1 MVFVVII
8 TFIEMLSNLIKYLLK
23 NLNLDLTDSQVN
35 LLQDI
40 AKNKFVTYLFI
51 GGFAASIDVS
61 IFIFLHELIE
71 IKSLISHSISV
82 PISAIF
88 SFSANAFFN
97 FKKSDLLFY
106 RFISFSIV
114 IGIGYLLGILIIFL
128 IDNVLQ
134 LGGTIGKLVSLPF
147 VVTLQFY
154 LNSKITFR
162 DKDG

>member
-1 MVFVVII
+1 MF
-8 TFIEMLSNLIKYLLK
+8 SNLIKYLLK
-23 NLNLDLTDSQVN
+23 SLNLDLTDSQVN

-88 SFSANAFFN
+88 SFSANAYFN

-114 IGIGYLLGILIIFL
+114 IGIGYLLGILIIFF

-154 LNSKITFR
+154 LNSKITFK
-162 DKDG
+162 DKNG

>member
-1 MVFVVII
+1 MF
-8 TFIEMLSNLIKYLLK
+8 SNLTKYLLK
-23 NLNLDLTDSQVN
+23 NLDLDLTDSQVN

-40 AKNKFVTYLFI
+40 AQNKFVTYLFI
-51 GGFAASIDVS
+51 GGFAASIDVG

-88 SFSANAFFN
+88 SFSANAYLN

-106 RFISFSIV
+106 RFVSFSAV
-114 IGIGYLLGILIIFL
+114 VGIGYLLGILIIFI

-134 LGGTIGKLVSLPF
+134 LGGTLGKLVSLPF
-147 VVTLQFY
+147 VVILQFS

>member
-1 MVFVVII
+1 MF
-8 TFIEMLSNLIKYLLK
+8 SNLIKYLLK
-23 NLNLDLTDSQVN
+23 SLNLDLTDSQAN
-35 LLQDI
+35 LLQII

-51 GGFAASIDVS
+51 GGFAASIDVG
-61 IFIFLHELIE
+61 IFIFLHELME

-88 SFSANAFFN
+88 SFSANAYFN

-114 IGIGYLLGILIIFL
+114 IGIGYLLGILIIFV

-154 LNSKITFR
+154 LNSKITFK
-162 DKDG
+162 DKNG

>member
-1 MVFVVII
+1 MF
-8 TFIEMLSNLIKYLLK
+8 SNLIKYLLK
-23 NLNLDLTDSQVN
+23 NLNLDLTNSQVN
-35 LLQDI
+35 LLRNI
-40 AKNKFVTYLFI
+40 AKNKFLTYLFI
-51 GGFAASIDVS
+51 GGFAASIDVG
-61 IFIFLHELIE
+61 IFIFLHELIG

-106 RFISFSIV
+106 RFISFSTV
-114 IGIGYLLGILIIFL
+114 IGTGYLLGILIIFF

-154 LNSKITFR
+154 LNSKITF
-162 DKDG
+162 KDTNG

>member
-1 MVFVVII
+1 MF
-8 TFIEMLSNLIKYLLK
+8 SNLIKYLLK
-23 NLNLDLTDSQVN
+23 SLNLDLTDSQAN
-35 LLQDI
+35 LLQII

-51 GGFAASIDVS
+51 GGFAASIDVG

-88 SFSANAFFN
+88 SFSANAYFN

-114 IGIGYLLGILIIFL
+114 VGTGYLLGILIIH
-128 IDNVLQ
+128 IADNVLQ

-147 VVTLQFY
+147 VVTVQFY
-154 LNSKITFR
+154 LNSKITF
-162 DKDG
+162 KD

>member
-1 MVFVVII
+1 MF
-8 TFIEMLSNLIKYLLK
+8 SNLIKYLLK
-23 NLNLDLTDSQVN
+23 SLNLNLTDSQAN
-35 LLQDI
+35 LLQII

-51 GGFAASIDVS
+51 GGFAASIDVG
-61 IFIFLHELIE
+61 IFIFLHELME

-88 SFSANAFFN
+88 SFSANAYFN

-114 IGIGYLLGILIIFL
+114 IGIGYLLGILIIFV

-154 LNSKITFR
+154 LNSKITFK
-162 DKDG
+162 DKNG

>member
-1 MVFVVII
+1 MF
-8 TFIEMLSNLIKYLLK
+8 SNLIKYLLK
-23 NLNLDLTDSQVN
+23 SLNLDLTDSQVN

-88 SFSANAFFN
+88 SFSANAYFN

-114 IGIGYLLGILIIFL
+114 IGIGYLLGILIIFF

-154 LNSKITFR
+154 LNSKITFK
-162 DKDG
+162 DKND

>member
-1 MVFVVII
+1 MF
-8 TFIEMLSNLIKYLLK
+8 SNLIKYLLK

-40 AKNKFVTYLFI
+40 AQNKFITYLFI
-51 GGFAASIDVS
+51 GGFAASLDVG
-61 IFIFLHELIE
+61 IFVFLHELIN

-88 SFSANAFFN
+88 SFSANAYFN

-114 IGIGYLLGILIIFL
+114 IGIGYLLGILIIFV

-154 LNSKITFR
+154 LNSKITFK
-162 DKDG
+162 DKNG

>member
-35 LLQDI
+35 LLHDI

-51 GGFAASIDVS
+51 GGFAASIDVG
-61 IFIFLHELIE
+61 IFIFLHELIN
-71 IKSLISHSISV
+71 IKSLISHSVSV

-88 SFSANAFFN
+88 SFSANAYFN

-106 RFISFSIV
+106 RFVSFSIV
-114 IGIGYLLGILIIFL
+114 VGIGYLLGVLIIFI
-128 IDNVLQ
+128 IDTVLQ

-154 LNSKITFR
+154 LNSKITFK
-162 DKDG
+162 DKNG

>member
-1 MVFVVII
+1 MF
-8 TFIEMLSNLIKYLLK
+8 SNLIKYLLK
-23 NLNLDLTDSQVN
+23 SLNLDLTDSQVN

-51 GGFAASIDVS
+51 GGFAASIDVG
-61 IFIFLHELIE
+61 IFIFLHELME

-88 SFSANAFFN
+88 SFSANAYFN

-114 IGIGYLLGILIIFL
+114 IGTGYLLGILIIFF

-154 LNSKITFR
+154 LNSKITFK
-162 DKDG
+162 DKNG

>member
-1 MVFVVII
+1 MF
-8 TFIEMLSNLIKYLLK
+8 SNLIKYLLK
-23 NLNLDLTDSQVN
+23 SLNLDLTDSQVN

-88 SFSANAFFN
+88 SFSANAYFN

-114 IGIGYLLGILIIFL
+114 IGIGYLLGILIIFV

-154 LNSKITFR
+154 LNSKITFK
-162 DKDG
+162 DKNG

>member
-1 MVFVVII
+1 MF
-8 TFIEMLSNLIKYLLK
+8 SNFIKYLLK
-23 NLNLDLTDSQVN
+23 SLNLDLTDSQAN
-35 LLQDI
+35 LLQII

-51 GGFAASIDVS
+51 GGFAASIDVG

-88 SFSANAFFN
+88 SFSANAYFN

-114 IGIGYLLGILIIFL
+114 IGTGYLLGILIIFF

-154 LNSKITFR
+154 LNSKITFK
-162 DKDG
+162 DKNG

>member
-1 MVFVVII
+1 MF
-8 TFIEMLSNLIKYLLK
+8 SNLIKYLLK

-40 AKNKFVTYLFI
+40 AQNKFITYLFI
-51 GGFAASIDVS
+51 GGFAASLDVG
-61 IFIFLHELIE
+61 IFVFLHELIN

-88 SFSANAFFN
+88 SFSANAYFN

-106 RFISFSIV
+106 RFVSFSIV
-114 IGIGYLLGILIIFL
+114 IGIGYLLGILIIFV

>member
-35 LLQDI
+35 LLHDI

-51 GGFAASIDVS
+51 GGFAASIDVG

-88 SFSANAFFN
+88 SFSANAYFN

-114 IGIGYLLGILIIFL
+114 IGIGYLLGILIIFI

-154 LNSKITFR
+154 LNSKITFK
-162 DKDG
+162 DKNG

>member
-1 MVFVVII
+1 MF
-8 TFIEMLSNLIKYLLK
+8 SNLIKYLLK
-23 NLNLDLTDSQVN
+23 NLNLDLTNSQIN

-40 AKNKFVTYLFI
+40 AKNKFLTYLFI
-51 GGFAASIDVS
+51 GGFAASIDVG

-88 SFSANAFFN
+88 SFSANAYFN

-114 IGIGYLLGILIIFL
+114 IGTGYLLGILIIFL

>member
-1 MVFVVII
+1 MF
-8 TFIEMLSNLIKYLLK
+8 SNLIKYLLK

-40 AKNKFVTYLFI
+40 AKNKFITYLFI
-51 GGFAASIDVS
+51 GGFAASIDVG
-61 IFIFLHELIE
+61 IFIFLHELIN
-71 IKSLISHSISV
+71 IKPLISHSISV

-88 SFSANAFFN
+88 SFSANAYLN

-114 IGIGYLLGILIIFL
+114 VGTGYLLGILIIH
-128 IDNVLQ
+128 IADNVLQ

-147 VVTLQFY
+147 VVTVQFY
-154 LNSKITFR
+154 LNSKITF
-162 DKDG
+162 KD

>member
-35 LLQDI
+35 LLLDI

-51 GGFAASIDVS
+51 GGFAASIDVG
-61 IFIFLHELIE
+61 IFIFLHEFIN
-71 IKSLISHSISV
+71 IKSLISHSVSV

-88 SFSANAFFN
+88 SFSANAYLN

-106 RFISFSIV
+106 RFVSFSTV
-114 IGIGYLLGILIIFL
+114 IGIGYLLGILIIFI

>member
-35 LLQDI
+35 LLQGI

-51 GGFAASIDVS
+51 GGFATSIDVG

-88 SFSANAFFN
+88 SFSANAYFN
-97 FKKSDLLFY
+97 FRKSDLLFY
-106 RFISFSIV
+106 RFVSFSAV
-114 IGIGYLLGILIIFL
+114 VGIGYLLGILIIFF
-128 IDNVLQ
+128 IDNFLQ

-154 LNSKITFR
+154 LNSKITFK
-162 DKDG
+162 DKNG

>member
-1 MVFVVII
+1 MF
-8 TFIEMLSNLIKYLLK
+8 SNLTKYLLK

-35 LLQDI
+35 LLQGI

-51 GGFAASIDVS
+51 GGFAASIDVG
-61 IFIFLHELIE
+61 IFIFLHEFIN
-71 IKSLISHSISV
+71 IKSLISHSVSV

-88 SFSANAFFN
+88 SFSANAYLN

-114 IGIGYLLGILIIFL
+114 IGIGYLLGILIIFF

-154 LNSKITFR
+154 LNSKITFK
-162 DKDG
+162 DKNG

>member
-23 NLNLDLTDSQVN
+23 NLNLDLTNSQIN

-40 AKNKFVTYLFI
+40 AKNKFLTYLFI
-51 GGFAASIDVS
+51 GGFAASIDVG
-61 IFIFLHELIE
+61 IFIFLHELIN
-71 IKSLISHSISV
+71 IKSLISHSVSV

-88 SFSANAFFN
+88 SFSANAYLN

-106 RFISFSIV
+106 RFVSFSTV
-114 IGIGYLLGILIIFL
+114 VGIGYLLGILIIFI

-134 LGGTIGKLVSLPF
+134 LGGTLGKLVSLPF
-147 VVTLQFY
+147 VVILQFS

>member
-1 MVFVVII
+1 MF
-8 TFIEMLSNLIKYLLK
+8 SNLIKYLLK
-23 NLNLDLTDSQVN
+23 SLNLDLTDSQVN

-51 GGFAASIDVS
+51 GGFAASIDVG

-88 SFSANAFFN
+88 SFSANAYFN

-114 IGIGYLLGILIIFL
+114 IGIGYLLGILIIFF

-134 LGGTIGKLVSLPF
+134 FGGTIGKLVSLPF
-147 VVTLQFY
+147 VATLQFY
-154 LNSKITFR
+154 LNSKITF
-162 DKDG
+162 KD

>member
-1 MVFVVII
+1 MF
-8 TFIEMLSNLIKYLLK
+8 SNLIKYLLK
-23 NLNLDLTDSQVN
+23 SLNLDLTDSQAN
-35 LLQDI
+35 LLQII

-51 GGFAASIDVS
+51 GGFAASIDVG
-61 IFIFLHELIE
+61 IFIFLHELME

-88 SFSANAFFN
+88 SFSANAYFN

-114 IGIGYLLGILIIFL
+114 IGIGYLLGILIIFF

-154 LNSKITFR
+154 LNSKITFK
-162 DKDG
+162 DKNG

>member
-1 MVFVVII
+1 MF
-8 TFIEMLSNLIKYLLK
+8 SNLIKYLLK

-35 LLQDI
+35 LLDDI

-51 GGFAASIDVS
+51 GGFAASIDVG

-88 SFSANAFFN
+88 SFSANAYFN

-114 IGIGYLLGILIIFL
+114 IGIGYLLGILIIFF

-134 LGGTIGKLVSLPF
+134 LGGSIGKLVSLPF

-154 LNSKITFR
+154 LNSKITFK
-162 DKDG
+162 DKNG

>member
-1 MVFVVII
+1 MF
-8 TFIEMLSNLIKYLLK
+8 SNLIKYLLK
-23 NLNLDLTDSQVN
+23 SLNLDLTDSQVN

-51 GGFAASIDVS
+51 GGFAASIDVG

-88 SFSANAFFN
+88 SFSANAYFN

-106 RFISFSIV
+106 RFISFSTV
-114 IGIGYLLGILIIFL
+114 IGTGYLLGILIIFF

-154 LNSKITFR
+154 LNSKITFK
-162 DKDG
+162 DKNG

>member
-1 MVFVVII
+1 MF
-8 TFIEMLSNLIKYLLK
+8 SNLIKYLLK

-40 AKNKFVTYLFI
+40 AKNKFITYLFI
-51 GGFAASIDVS
+51 GGFAASIDVG
-61 IFIFLHELIE
+61 IFIFLHELIDV
-71 IKSLISHSISV
+71 KSLISHSISV

-88 SFSANAFFN
+88 SFSANAYFN

-114 IGIGYLLGILIIFL
+114 IGIGYLLGILIIFF
-128 IDNVLQ
+128 IDDVLQ

-154 LNSKITFR
+154 LNSKINFK
-162 DKDG
+162 DKNG

>member
-35 LLQDI
+35 LLHDI

-51 GGFAASIDVS
+51 GGFAASIDVG
-61 IFIFLHELIE
+61 IFIFLHELIN
-71 IKSLISHSISV
+71 IKSLISHSVSV

-88 SFSANAFFN
+88 SFSANAYLN

-106 RFISFSIV
+106 RFVSFSIV
-114 IGIGYLLGILIIFL
+114 IGIGYLLGILIIFF

-154 LNSKITFR
+154 LNSKITFK
-162 DKDG
+162 DKND

>member
-35 LLQDI
+35 LLHDI

-51 GGFAASIDVS
+51 GGFAASIDVG
-61 IFIFLHELIE
+61 IFIFLHELIN
-71 IKSLISHSISV
+71 IKSLISHSVSV

-88 SFSANAFFN
+88 SFSANAYLN

-106 RFISFSIV
+106 RFVSFSTV
-114 IGIGYLLGILIIFL
+114 VGIGYLLGILIIFI

>member
-1 MVFVVII
+1 MF
-8 TFIEMLSNLIKYLLK
+8 SNLIKYLLK
-23 NLNLDLTDSQVN
+23 NLNLDLTNSQVN
-35 LLQDI
+35 LLRNI
-40 AKNKFVTYLFI
+40 AKNKFLTYLFI

-88 SFSANAFFN
+88 SFSANAYFN

-114 IGIGYLLGILIIFL
+114 IGIGYLLGILIIFF

-154 LNSKITFR
+154 LNSKITFK
-162 DKDG
+162 DKNG